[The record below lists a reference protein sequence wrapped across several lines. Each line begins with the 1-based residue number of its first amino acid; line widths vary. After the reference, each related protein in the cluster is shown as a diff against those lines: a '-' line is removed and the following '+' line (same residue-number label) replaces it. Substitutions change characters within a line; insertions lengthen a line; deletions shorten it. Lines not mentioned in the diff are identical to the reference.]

1 MNEAAIREKIG
12 EILRMVQSAPKGAKA
27 PAVAEGCY
35 LSSGSGEGDAF
46 DHRLDQLRMQV
57 KYLLFDLE
65 ATKRE
70 NRYLL
75 QMLENRR
82 RGDDPRRGE
91 REF

>member
-1 MNEAAIREKIG
+1 MNEAAIQEKIG
-12 EILRMVQSAPKGAKA
+12 EILRMVQSAPTGAKA

-35 LSSGSGEGDAF
+35 ISSREGDTF